1 MSEINQEKFGAFL
14 QALRKE
20 KNMTQRQVG
29 DKLFVSD
36 KTVSKWERGES
47 IPNVSLLLPIAAFFD
62 VSVDELLKGERS
74 YSVEPVTETQMRAAV
89 EKRVKTYRK
98 KWQLLFAVSALLA
111 AIGTVL
117 LWKGAPRSFEG
128 TSMLTAMMLIFG
140 AWLCFFAKEALPI
153 YYDNHRIG
161 FVTQGIFRIN
171 LVGLAINNGNW
182 PQLLAVLRGYSLAVP
197 AFGPYASFLLERQ
210 NHLEWQEPLVWL
222 VLGAMILMLYGVGK
236 RYE

>member
-111 AIGTVL
+111 VIGTVL

-140 AWLCFFAKEALPI
+140 VWLCFFAKEALPI

-197 AFGPYASFLLERQ
+197 AFGPYTSFLLERQ